1 MTSVSGVS
9 SWSEEERSLWRLCGE
24 LLLFGAR
31 NKEGSAATMPAPSQ
45 RLLLNVLVPSSLSPR
60 VFLEDSWRISPMAQR
75 ETFQC
80 FGREWVCPIRMRLC
94 SGGGQ
99 LSAAAAVTGYSGLS
113 LNDGSPPQCWI
124 AARRERRLRSEKQRG
139 EPRERD
145 STLVCTASNQ
155 SLVLSVVCARPTAL
169 RNTPAIV
176 VNGPTC
182 LYRAQPCM
190 RARITEGRTSVAQLV
205 RASCTRAGRQKD

>member
-9 SWSEEERSLWRLCGE
+9 SSSEEERSLWRAVAVWCSEQRRLS
-24 LLLFGAR
+24 R
-31 NKEGSAATMPAPSQ
+31 TMPAPQ
-45 RLLLNVLVPSSLSPR
+45 RMLLNVLVRPWVPSRLSL
-60 VFLEDSWRISPMAQR
+60 FLEDSWRISPMAQR

-80 FGREWVCPIRMRLC
+80 FGREWVRPIRMRLC

-155 SLVLSVVCARPTAL
+155 SLVLLSVVCARPTAL

>member
-1 MTSVSGVS
+1 MALTARARKNG
-9 SWSEEERSLWRLCGE
+9 LCGE

-45 RLLLNVLVPSSLSPR
+45 RLLLNFWSHWVPSSLSPLSQE
-60 VFLEDSWRISPMAQR
+60 FSWRISPMAQR
-75 ETFQC
+75 EMFQC

-139 EPRERD
+139 ERRERD
-145 STLVCTASNQ
+145 STPVCTASNQ

-205 RASCTRAGRQKD
+205 RASCTRTGRQKDWLD